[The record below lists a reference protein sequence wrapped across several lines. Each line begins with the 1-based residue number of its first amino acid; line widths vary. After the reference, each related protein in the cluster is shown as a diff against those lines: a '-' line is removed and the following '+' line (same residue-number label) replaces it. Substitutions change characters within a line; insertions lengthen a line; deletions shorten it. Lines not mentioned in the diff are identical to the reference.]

1 MVERDNQ
8 PNVFRDDRRIWHV
21 RIESEHPNSLFRRT
35 LAEIRRIERAGG
47 VVWSVH
53 VEHDVDGDGKWKAD
67 LYGLW

>member
-1 MVERDNQ
+1 MVKRDNP
-8 PNVFRDDRRIWHV
+8 PNVQDDRRFGHIS
-21 RIESEHPNSLFRRT
+21 IESEHQNSLFRMT

-53 VEHDVDGDGKWKAD
+53 VEHDVGDDGKWKAD